1 MTLAAAPSLSSLVR
15 LKKLFNELNLD
26 RVIDVPVYQDV
37 LAWDVFRAGRFE
49 SCLCALFL
57 PSKSDTVLVSAM
69 LKDVDCLLIAKPVA
83 TNYLG
88 IRRDCAI
95 VVRLWPVVGSS
106 LQGPPSL
113 LLDCDRGKRVPN
125 CVRSGNKVFWPL
137 VLGLCEYFRGKRSL
151 PAVES
156 IQSCQ

>member
-57 PSKSDTVLVSAM
+57 PTKSDTFW
-69 LKDVDCLLIAKPVA
+69 CLQ
-83 TNYLG
+83 
-88 IRRDCAI
+88 C
-95 VVRLWPVVGSS
+95 
-106 LQGPPSL
+106 
-113 LLDCDRGKRVPN
+113 
-125 CVRSGNKVFWPL
+125 
-137 VLGLCEYFRGKRSL
+137 
-151 PAVES
+151 
-156 IQSCQ
+156 

>member
-1 MTLAAAPSLSSLVR
+1 M
-15 LKKLFNELNLD
+15 
-26 RVIDVPVYQDV
+26 
-37 LAWDVFRAGRFE
+37 
-49 SCLCALFL
+49 
-57 PSKSDTVLVSAM
+57 SAM

-137 VLGLCEYFRGKRSL
+137 VLDSASTFEESVPCQRLNRYNLVNENSQCRKLAPFWRSL
-151 PAVES
+151 VGAVACFRV
-156 IQSCQ
+156 IAGQA

>member
-1 MTLAAAPSLSSLVR
+1 MCFELGVLNRAFVR
-15 LKKLFNELNLD
+15 F
-26 RVIDVPVYQDV
+26 
-37 LAWDVFRAGRFE
+37 
-49 SCLCALFL
+49 SC
-57 PSKSDTVLVSAM
+57 PPKSDTVLVSAM

-151 PAVES
+151 P
-156 IQSCQ
+156 